1 MKEEIVIPHQ
11 YVAIIMTE
19 AAKCGVSADAIVE
32 AAIRK
37 FLERSRTDAE

>member
-19 AAKCGVSADAIVE
+19 AAKRGLSADEIVE
-32 AAIRK
+32 FAIRK
-37 FLERSRTDAE
+37 ILERSRTDAE

>member
-19 AAKCGVSADAIVE
+19 AAKRGLSADEIVE
-32 AAIRK
+32 TVIRK
-37 FLERSRTDAE
+37 FLERSKADAE